1 MTRTTDETRVA
12 NLVANPRPADSRP
25 AFTMI
30 LPTSPQVP
38 TPNREFLLE
47 TPTEGVSHIATM
59 AKLAGW
65 QVKIRDLRMGEDF
78 EDACRDAAE
87 RGGVLAMPTF
97 IDSFPVNLKILKRVR
112 ELNPGIIAIVGGA
125 LISSLP
131 EPLIREL
138 QPDYTILGEGEATLL
153 ELLDHIEGG
162 GTPAAA
168 TQIAG
173 LGLLLDAKVHFTAK
187 RAQLLDLDVLPIPDL
202 FLFPSVQ
209 QNPEIPELGLTTS
222 RGCYGRCS
230 FCFLNMDKLSY
241 KSPERF
247 EREVA
252 DLVEK
257 HSIRYFYINDLTFT
271 SNLERT
277 YRICD
282 VLKKYGLTWTCSTR
296 VEKIQPELLQYMQKS
311 GCRDIWYGVESM
323 DQTVLNLANKA
334 TRVEEIEFAVAETV
348 KAGIKVAA
356 NLIVGLP
363 GESEESLR
371 KMMEFCRKSEVIPIS
386 IKYLTPFPGTQIY
399 DMAVERGYITD
410 PIAYLDT
417 LAERK
422 VNDPNDEIIN
432 LTDLPEPVLREAFA
446 ELLLIRQERLK
457 GFTM

>member
-1 MTRTTDETRVA
+1 MTRTTDEQKLA
-12 NLVANPRPADSRP
+12 GLVATPRPAGSRP
-25 AFTMI
+25 PFTMI

-47 TPTEGVSHIATM
+47 TPTEGVSHIATV

-65 QVKIRDLRMGEDF
+65 QVKIRDLRLGEEF
-78 EDACRDAAE
+78 EDACQDAAK

-97 IDSFPVNLKILKRVR
+97 IDSFPINLKILARVR
-112 ELNPGIIAIVGGA
+112 ELNPGIIAIAGGA

-131 EPLIREL
+131 EPLIKAL

-162 GTPAAA
+162 GTPATAA
-168 TQIAG
+168 RIAG
-173 LGLLLDAKVHFTAK
+173 LGLLRDGKVHFTGK
-187 RAQLLDLDVLPIPDL
+187 RKQLLDLDVLPIPDL

-241 KSPERF
+241 KSPARF

-257 HSIRYFYINDLTFT
+257 HNIRYFYINDLTFT

-277 YRICD
+277 YKICD
-282 VLKKYGLTWTCSTR
+282 VLKKYKLTWTCSTR
-296 VEKIQPELLQYMQKS
+296 VEKIKPELLQYMQKS

-323 DQTVLNLANKA
+323 DQTVLDLANKA

-371 KMMEFCRKSEVIPIS
+371 KMMDFCRSSDVIPIS
-386 IKYLTPFPGTQIY
+386 IKYLTPFPGTRIY
-399 DMAVERGYITD
+399 DMAVEKGYITD

-432 LTDLPEPVLREAFA
+432 LTDLPEEILRKAFG
-446 ELLLIRQERLK
+446 ELLEIRQERLK
-457 GFTM
+457 EFA